1 MHCSAAWPGALCLLR
16 CPLIFY
22 AKALFSA
29 FLESVKM
36 SRTHSYSLARTS
48 IPAQKSSATRSS
60 VLAIAP
66 GQAQWLY
73 LEAGSSQYCSAG
85 AVTISSPWHS
95 ALALAAEQAPHCN
108 GAQAGWYWLEA
119 RSADGAQV
127 QVSHQAHA
135 GWQSAWQAVASWLG
149 WQD

>member
-1 MHCSAAWPGALCLLR
+1 MVTALVELVPGA
-16 CPLIFY
+16 
-22 AKALFSA
+22 ALVF
-29 FLESVKM
+29 
-36 SRTHSYSLARTS
+36 AR
-48 IPAQKSSATRSS
+48 
-60 VLAIAP
+60 
-66 GQAQWLY
+66 
-73 LEAGSSQYCSAG
+73 
-85 AVTISSPWHS
+85 